1 MCKSIRFYISM
12 CPRIFPFKS
21 KFKLMKHAI
30 TILALMI
37 STVGVAQDELVLGQ
51 VTASEWNDVYNQ
63 MTEKSFL
70 VKYNPKKSKYY
81 IKVDDWMNKAWIHFS
96 QKEIES
102 MRSVIE
108 KYQEWNNI
116 ASENNTKIE
125 KDIPGGQYRCNVS
138 WNAGDN
144 WYFSSGYMNVNFKIF
159 SQSTKRHQM
168 IMSSSKVSSTEN
180 EYIDFKM
187 PTLYLDLVHAEE
199 LKQIISQ
206 ENIEAKLGAYNKE
219 KANEVLFK

>member
-1 MCKSIRFYISM
+1 
-12 CPRIFPFKS
+12 
-21 KFKLMKHAI
+21 MKHAI

-37 STVGVAQDELVLGQ
+37 STVAVAQEELVLGQ
-51 VTASEWNDVYNQ
+51 VTAWEWNDVYNQ

-81 IKVDDWMNKAWIHFS
+81 FKVDDWMNKAWIHFS
-96 QKEIES
+96 QKEVES
-102 MRSVIE
+102 MRGVID
-108 KYQEWNNI
+108 KYQEWSDI

-125 KDIPGGQYRCNVS
+125 KDIPNGLYRCNVS

-159 SQSTKRHQM
+159 SQSTKRHQL
-168 IMSSSKVSSTEN
+168 IISSSKVSSTEN

-187 PTLYLDLVHAEE
+187 PTLYLDLAHAEE

-219 KANEVLFK
+219 KANEDLFK

>member
-1 MCKSIRFYISM
+1 
-12 CPRIFPFKS
+12 
-21 KFKLMKHAI
+21 
-30 TILALMI
+30 MI
-37 STVGVAQDELVLGQ
+37 STVAVAQDELVLGQ
-51 VTASEWNDVYNQ
+51 VTAWEWNDVYNQ

-81 IKVDDWMNKAWIHFS
+81 FKVDDWMNKAWIHFS
-96 QKEIES
+96 QKEVES
-102 MRSVIE
+102 MRGVID
-108 KYQEWNNI
+108 KYQEWSDI

-125 KDIPGGQYRCNVS
+125 KDIPNGLYRCNVS

-159 SQSTKRHQM
+159 SQSTKRHQL
-168 IMSSSKVSSTEN
+168 IISSSKVSSTEN

-187 PTLYLDLVHAEE
+187 PTLYLDLAHAEE

-219 KANEVLFK
+219 KANEDLFK

>member
-1 MCKSIRFYISM
+1 M

-37 STVGVAQDELVLGQ
+37 STVGVAQDELALGQ
-51 VTASEWNDVYNQ
+51 VTALEWNEVFNQ
-63 MTEKSFL
+63 LTDKSFL
-70 VKYNPKKSKYY
+70 VKYNPKESEYY

-96 QKEIES
+96 QKEVES
-102 MRSVIE
+102 MRGVID
-108 KYQEWNNI
+108 KYQEWSDI

-125 KDIPGGQYRCNVS
+125 KDIPNGLYRCNVS

-219 KANEVLFK
+219 KANEDLFK